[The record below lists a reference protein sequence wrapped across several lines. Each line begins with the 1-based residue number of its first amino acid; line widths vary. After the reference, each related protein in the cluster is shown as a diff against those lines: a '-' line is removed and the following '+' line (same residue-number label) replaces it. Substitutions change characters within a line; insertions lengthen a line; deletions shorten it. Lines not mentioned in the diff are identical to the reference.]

1 MQTKSQFIKL
11 NKQKRDQIVA
21 SEEKSKSR
29 IKEFWDNK

>member
-11 NKQKRDQIVA
+11 NKQKRDHIVA
-21 SEEKSKSR
+21 SEEQSKCR